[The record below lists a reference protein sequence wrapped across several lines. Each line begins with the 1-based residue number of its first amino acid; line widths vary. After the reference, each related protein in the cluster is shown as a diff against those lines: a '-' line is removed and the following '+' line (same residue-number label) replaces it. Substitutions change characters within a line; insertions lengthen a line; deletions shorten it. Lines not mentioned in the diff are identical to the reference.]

1 MDKKVIPYRH
11 ELVEL
16 AREFRNNPTKAEKI
30 LWQKLK
36 GKQVLGYDFHRQK
49 PIGYYVVDFFCLK
62 LMLAIELD
70 GNVHETDYAM
80 LRDERR
86 QDSIMDEFG
95 IRFLRF
101 RNFEIEKNV
110 DGVVREIEEW
120 IRKNKE

>member
-11 ELVEL
+11 ELVEI
-16 AREFRNNPTKAEKI
+16 AREFRNNPTPAEKI

-49 PIGYYVVDFFCLK
+49 PIGYYVVDFFCPK
-62 LMLAIELD
+62 LMLAVELD
-70 GNVHETDYAM
+70 GSVHETDYAM
-80 LRDERR
+80 IRDECR

-101 RNFEIEKNV
+101 KNSEIEKNV
-110 DGVVREIEEW
+110 EGVVGEISDW
-120 IRKNKE
+120 IRKNKR